1 MNPATVNDSILS
13 FLVFLVLLLA
23 VMLYAVI
30 RTPDQPR
37 SSLPEGAQSAP
48 AGPVMSAPVR
58 AAPVMAAS
66 ARTASA
72 PSAPASRRQPGPVTS
87 QFGRTKYAPRHVAD
101 PRSGRGPVR
110 TSGSPPWGP
119 APKPPARRHRPW
131 P

>member
-1 MNPATVNDSILS
+1 MNPATVNNSILS

-37 SSLPEGAQSAP
+37 STPEISQPAP
-48 AGPVMSAPVR
+48 
-58 AAPVMAAS
+58 AAPVMSTPVRPAPAMAAA
-66 ARTASA
+66 ARTTSA
-72 PSAPASRRQPGPVTS
+72 PSAPVSRRQPGPGAN

-101 PRSGRGPVR
+101 PRTGRGPVR